1 MLIKGNNM
9 AKVAIIY
16 DSATHNTEMMAKAIA
31 EGIKSEKVE
40 VKLSHVHEAGIDDIK
55 NIDGL
60 VLGSG
65 TYHHEIMPALEVF
78 IEQVKDA
85 GMKGKVGA
93 AFCSYGWSPEV
104 VELIT
109 NRLKGFGMKTMDG
122 LLIHEKPD
130 EAGLEKCR
138 EFGRGIA
145 RKVKG
150 V

>member
-1 MLIKGNNM
+1 M

-40 VKLSHVHEAGIDDIK
+40 VKLSHVHEARIEDIK

-65 TYHHEIMPALEVF
+65 TYHHEIMPSLEVF
-78 IEQVKDA
+78 IEKVKDA

-104 VELIT
+104 VDLIT
-109 NRLKGFGMKTMDG
+109 NRLKGFGMETLEG

-138 EFGRGIA
+138 EFGKSIA
-145 RKVKG
+145 RKVKSG
-150 V
+150 

>member
-1 MLIKGNNM
+1 MNKM
-9 AKVAIIY
+9 SKVAIIF

-31 EGIKSEKVE
+31 EGLKSEKVE
-40 VKLSHVHEAGIDDIK
+40 VKLSHVHEAGMEDIE

-78 IEQVKDA
+78 IDQLRDA
-85 GMKGKVGA
+85 DLKGKVGG

-104 VELIT
+104 VDLIT
-109 NRLKGFGMKTMDG
+109 NRLKGYGMETMDG

-138 EFGRGIA
+138 EFGRKIA
-145 RKVKG
+145 MNVKG
-150 V
+150 L